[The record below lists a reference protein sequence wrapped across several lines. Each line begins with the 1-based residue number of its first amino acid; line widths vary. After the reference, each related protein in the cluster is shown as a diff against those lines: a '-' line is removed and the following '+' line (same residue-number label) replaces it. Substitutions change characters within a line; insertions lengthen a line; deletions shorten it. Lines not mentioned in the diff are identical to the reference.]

1 MKKVFQIGLLTLLAP
16 VFVWAQGSFT
26 LTSSSFYKSKPKN
39 KTTLTIEVISKDK
52 GKWVSTGGMAHY
64 IPKPHQT
71 VPLGGQGLLPA
82 SKDLSPVTVP
92 EKIKIFSMPSA
103 DNLQVR
109 VDFPS
114 PTFTMAVYDLIGKPI
129 FKGNYKNIKD
139 QDIFIPTDQ
148 LVSGLY
154 FLKVE
159 SAGQIAVK
167 SFTVL

>member
-1 MKKVFQIGLLTLLAP
+1 MKRVYQLCFLAILAP
-16 VFVWAQGSFT
+16 ILVVAQGSLT

-52 GKWVSTGGMAHY
+52 GKWVSTGGTAHY

-71 VPLGGQGLLPA
+71 LPLGSQTLLPA
-82 SKDLSPVTVP
+82 NKDLTPVSVP
-92 EKIKIFSMPSA
+92 DKIKIFSMPTS

-109 VDFPS
+109 IDFPS
-114 PTFTMAVYDLIGKPI
+114 PTFTIAVYDLIGKPI

-139 QDIFIPTDQ
+139 QDIFIPTEQ

-159 SAGQIAVK
+159 SAGQTAVK